1 MNEIVLYII
10 VGDSMDS
17 NRRREKILAT
27 IRTKDG
33 PIKGTD
39 LAKIFNVSRQIIVQ
53 DIAIL
58 RAAGEN
64 ILATP
69 QGYLCPFSSS
79 STIKKTIACHHRADE
94 MFDELAILIDNGAK
108 VLDVTVD
115 HPIYGEIKA
124 MLMLN
129 SRKDLV
135 DFINSF
141 KKLKAEPLS
150 SLTGGVHIHTIE
162 VEDESTY
169 EDIILKLKKEGFLV
183 EEE

>member
-1 MNEIVLYII
+1 
-10 VGDSMDS
+10 
-17 NRRREKILAT
+17 
-27 IRTKDG
+27 
-33 PIKGTD
+33 
-39 LAKIFNVSRQIIVQ
+39 
-53 DIAIL
+53 
-58 RAAGEN
+58 
-64 ILATP
+64 
-69 QGYLCPFSSS
+69 
-79 STIKKTIACHHRADE
+79 
-94 MFDELAILIDNGAK
+94 
-108 VLDVTVD
+108 
-115 HPIYGEIKA
+115 
-124 MLMLN
+124 MLN